1 MRHQGLL
8 LLLIFVASTAV
19 LTAPSPAGA
28 VPVFLKPE
36 SRFATGNQARSKLE
50 QRTLKSRLQRWFRV
64 KTKDKKVGWIAEDH
78 ALTALKLVEQ
88 ATLLESVPARVSPDI
103 RSDVRLDGTPESS
116 GGRPTIPASTP
127 VMILEIQGSMA
138 RVQPLTEVEL
148 PQAWVPTE
156 KLKPNFATNIAQR
169 AFVYQTS
176 RLYIDANSQAR
187 ILTKIEEGTY
197 VQLVRSHGS
206 WLEVRSGRFQGFI
219 AKSDVWTAGDLGETG
234 VRASVS
240 LAPLRKEP
248 LPYADLIR
256 SLSYSATLTAVK
268 SSVLKWGLASTREQ
282 GDVWWPMT
290 DAVDMRSEVASIE
303 QMKPTSEV
311 TEKISTAKL
320 FARKIYDM
328 ASSRAQPA
336 LKFASA
342 DGVFRTTDGITWTR
356 IPLFRDQNYPIA
368 VAKNGSIFIGPYVSD
383 DHGETFQQWIKW
395 DSLVSSLEARADTS
409 AQNLKIVEIKP
420 EDAQGHRVTLRLN
433 LGLDSPSVRVATDD
447 QGVSWRSF

>member
-1 MRHQGLL
+1 MRHHGLL
-8 LLLIFVASTAV
+8 LLLIFAASTA
-19 LTAPSPAGA
+19 SA

-36 SRFATGNQARSKLE
+36 SRFPTGNQARSKLE
-50 QRTLKSRLQRWFRV
+50 QRTFKSRLQRWFRV

-88 ATLLESVPARVSPDI
+88 ATLLEAVPARVSPDT
-103 RSDVRLDGTPESS
+103 TPESS
-116 GGRPTIPASTP
+116 AGRPTIPASTP
-127 VMILEIQGSMA
+127 VMVLEIQGSMA

-176 RLYIDANSQAR
+176 PLYIDANSQAR

-197 VQLVRSHGS
+197 VQVVRPQGS
-206 WLEVRSGRFQGFI
+206 WLEVRSDRFQGFI

-328 ASSRAQPA
+328 ASSRAMPA

-342 DGVFRTTDGITWTR
+342 DGVFRTTDGVTWTR

-395 DSLVSSLEARADTS
+395 DSLVSSLEARADIS

-433 LGLDSPSVRVATDD
+433 LGLDSPVRVATDD